1 MSQEEKKSD
10 AMTAEEAKKTRLLI
24 KEDIAKLKLAKQQA
38 LAQVQVFD
46 ARIAECE
53 LGLADIDRREAGVA
67 YPEPPQKPAEPP
79 KPQIGKPVGP
89 GAGGGT
95 PAPEAK

>member
-67 YPEPPQKPAEPP
+67 YPEPPKKPEAPANGGEGSP
-79 KPQIGKPVGP
+79 K
-89 GAGGGT
+89 
-95 PAPEAK
+95 PEAK